1 MLALTGSRV
10 GSLGNKMVAAVVGV
24 VAAAVAGGI
33 FVCSVFA
40 ASCGN
45 MATNKEPS
53 AGQLAGLASHYPS
66 WAWGKGE
73 ATHHTKGQLL
83 VQWIMG

>member
-10 GSLGNKMVAAVVGV
+10 RSLGNKTVEAAVGV
-24 VAAAVAGGI
+24 VAAAVAGDI
-33 FVCSVFA
+33 FVCSVFV

-45 MATNKEPS
+45 MAANMGPKCRST
-53 AGQLAGLASHYPS
+53 AGLSAPPKPGLGDR
-66 WAWGKGE
+66 A
-73 ATHHTKGQLL
+73 ATYHTKGQLL

>member
-1 MLALTGSRV
+1 M
-10 GSLGNKMVAAVVGV
+10 GNKTVAVAVGV

-45 MATNKEPS
+45 MAAKRESSEVNW
-53 AGQLAGLASHYPS
+53 QV
-66 WAWGKGE
+66 
-73 ATHHTKGQLL
+73 QLL
-83 VQWIMG
+83 TAQAGTGG

>member
-10 GSLGNKMVAAVVGV
+10 GSLGNKMVAVVAVVE

-33 FVCSVFA
+33 FACSVFV

-45 MATNKEPS
+45 MAANRKTG
-53 AGQLAGLASHYPS
+53 AGQLAGLSAH
-66 WAWGKGE
+66 
-73 ATHHTKGQLL
+73 
-83 VQWIMG
+83 